1 MPIHL
6 KPVNDKIN
14 FTLFLSAI
22 FCIIGVDTTVLAMKD
37 LVLSYSN
44 FDSKKSVSTI
54 IDWFPFICIKSS
66 LKSLTTIPNLSAS
79 GSVPIT
85 KSLLFFLAISIA
97 SINANLSSGFDDFA
111 WVKLPSGVI
120 CLSTSLS
127 SKNPVF
133 FKSVGIS
140 LCDVPCNEVK
150 TIFKFFSEF
159 GYNLLKKDNDF
170 STYNS
175 SIELS
180 SVWIRFS
187 FCLNFISEYL
197 TLLIS
202 SVNLLSIGGTICPP
216 SSQ

>member
-1 MPIHL
+1 
-6 KPVNDKIN
+6 
-14 FTLFLSAI
+14 
-22 FCIIGVDTTVLAMKD
+22 MKD
-37 LVLSYSN
+37 LVFSYCN
-44 FDSKKSVSTI
+44 LDSKKSVNTI
-54 IDWFPFICIKSS
+54 IDWFPFICIKSP

-111 WVKLPSGVI
+111 WVKLPSGII

-127 SKNPVF
+127 SENPVF
-133 FKSVGIS
+133 FKSFGMS
-140 LCDVPCNEVK
+140 LYDVPCKEVK

-159 GYNLLKKDNDF
+159 EYNLLKKCNDF
-170 STYNS
+170 LTYNS

-187 FCLNFISEYL
+187 FCLNFIWEYL
-197 TLLIS
+197 TPSIS
-202 SVNLLSIGGTICPP
+202 SVNLRSIGGTICPP